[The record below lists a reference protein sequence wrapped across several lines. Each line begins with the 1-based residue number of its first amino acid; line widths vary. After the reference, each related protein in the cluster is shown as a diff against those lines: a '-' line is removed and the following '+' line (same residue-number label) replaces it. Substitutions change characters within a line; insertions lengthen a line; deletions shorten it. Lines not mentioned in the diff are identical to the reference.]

1 MAGDVLALP
10 HRQTTMATTAATTR
24 TAATTTNLP
33 QANDR

>member
-10 HRQTTMATTAATTR
+10 HRQTTMATAAT
-24 TAATTTNLP
+24 TTTNLP